1 MRVAGDKRF
10 VVRKRH
16 NWNNFEQVVT
26 VAYQISRETNCAE
39 VSFLVKLHDRGSAIF
54 LRKQLTT
61 LAMVLNTPLSHKLSS
76 YYYNAD
82 VCKDPNDYRSSRPE
96 VFCKKGVLKNFA
108 KFTGKHLGQS
118 LFFLLW
124 YRSFPVN
131 FVKFSFP
138 VIFVKFLKHLFS

>member
-54 LRKQLTT
+54 
-61 LAMVLNTPLSHKLSS
+61 
-76 YYYNAD
+76 
-82 VCKDPNDYRSSRPE
+82 
-96 VFCKKGVLKNFA
+96 FA
-108 KFTGKHLGQS
+108 KT
-118 LFFLLW
+118 
-124 YRSFPVN
+124 VN
-131 FVKFSFP
+131 DFSYGSKYASEP
-138 VIFVKFLKHLFS
+138 QT